1 MTIYLEHF
9 GLREPPFRITPQLE
23 YFFSGAQRGAMLHAL
38 QFAVTHD
45 EGIVMVSGE
54 VGTGKTM
61 LARMLLERLDAEA
74 RVIYLSNPSLSPED
88 LLATLALELGVGKVE
103 ALTALRSIEAR
114 LVELHAEGRRVV
126 LMVDEAHAMPAATL
140 EQVRLLSNLESPTR
154 KLLQIVL
161 FGQPELDTLLAS
173 REMRS
178 LRERITQRFALRPLG
193 QREASEYLRF
203 RLHAAGYRGPD
214 PFSRGALRSISG
226 AAAGLT
232 RRLNILA
239 DKALTA
245 AYADGTHHIGRK
257 QARLAIRDAGYPPTV
272 FGSGRRHGWTIAALC
287 AAGLAA
293 AGIWL
298 VNRPS
303 APEAAAAAPAPS
315 AAPVAASLPATATAA
330 DASGPTALKPASSA
344 PASPPRSLDERIA
357 TARPLIAE
365 RPVDHWFIQLLT
377 ANPQDTAAVDSF
389 ISRAGQEIDP
399 EALLV
404 YSSAASGRPR
414 LGVIYGNYADQASAA
429 RALAAMPAWLR
440 GSGAY
445 VRSYKVFR

>member
-61 LARMLLERLDAEA
+61 LARMLLERLDTEA
-74 RVIYLSNPSLSPED
+74 RVIYLSNPSLSPDD
-88 LLATLALELGVGKVE
+88 LLATLALELGAGRVE

-114 LVELHAEGRRVV
+114 LVELHAQDRRVV
-126 LMVDEAHAMPAATL
+126 LMVDEAHAMPPATL

-161 FGQPELDTLLAS
+161 FGQPELDSLLAS

-193 QREASEYLRF
+193 QREAGEYLRF

-214 PFSRGALRSISG
+214 PFSAGALRSI
-226 AAAGLT
+226 AAAATGLT

-245 AYADGTHHIGRK
+245 AYADGTHRIGRK
-257 QARLAIRDAGYPPTV
+257 QARLAIRDAGYPRPAFGTRINWPIGTAAVMAAVTV
-272 FGSGRRHGWTIAALC
+272 ASASIWWSRQPAATEAAALVMTPTP
-287 AAGLAA
+287 AGTSAD
-293 AGIWL
+293 
-298 VNRPS
+298 VS
-303 APEAAAAAPAPS
+303 APTKSPAPAVTQAAHLSAPATPTTLDERITAARPVIAAAPA
-315 AAPVAASLPATATAA
+315 
-330 DASGPTALKPASSA
+330 
-344 PASPPRSLDERIA
+344 E
-357 TARPLIAE
+357 
-365 RPVDHWFIQLLT
+365 HWFIQLLT
-377 ANPQDTAAVDSF
+377 ANPQEAEAVEGFITRVNRELDPTA
-389 ISRAGQEIDP
+389 
-399 EALLV
+399 LHV

-414 LGVIYGNYADQASAA
+414 LGVIYGNYADQRSAA
-429 RALAAMPAWLR
+429 TALADMPAWLR
-440 GSGAY
+440 DSGAY
-445 VRSYKVFR
+445 VRSYRVFK